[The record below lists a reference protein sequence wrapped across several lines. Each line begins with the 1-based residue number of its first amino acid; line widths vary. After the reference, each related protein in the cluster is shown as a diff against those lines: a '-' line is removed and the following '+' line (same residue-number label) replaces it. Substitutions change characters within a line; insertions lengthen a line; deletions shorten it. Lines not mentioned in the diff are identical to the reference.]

1 MLASYSTAQ
10 VYRRVCSRVTR
21 GEHASY
27 SIATC
32 EYLKSNARVP
42 QIQHAIPS
50 DSTRNSLGFNMHA
63 CLGFSDSGA
72 TSYIQDIFVS
82 QSTTPYRLEILSMVI
97 NTWAY
102 PLQV

>member
-1 MLASYSTAQ
+1 M
-10 VYRRVCSRVTR
+10 R
-21 GEHASY
+21 
-27 SIATC
+27 
-32 EYLKSNARVP
+32 
-42 QIQHAIPS
+42 
-50 DSTRNSLGFNMHA
+50 A

-82 QSTTPYRLEILSMVI
+82 QTTTPYRLEILSMVI